1 MLNERKT
8 KWFSGQVEE
17 KRSFIINGIA
27 QENEVRKPLVDFL
40 GCVRLCKPGKNGRIR
55 PLPKTVALNIK
66 NQPKN
71 VEEKGPISCLISH
84 KKLVKVSIF

>member
-1 MLNERKT
+1 MKEFKNSPKDSFLHKQCAIMLKEKKT

-40 GCVRLCKPGKNGRIR
+40 GCVRLCKPGKNGRFR
-55 PLPKTVALNIK
+55 PLWPLLVVVA
-66 NQPKN
+66 
-71 VEEKGPISCLISH
+71 H
-84 KKLVKVSIF
+84 